1 MESHVL
7 GRIHQLLAT
16 DAENTKHTPALMAN
30 LDAWALQAFDDT
42 GDLFRRIITCLGDW
56 RSEDAD
62 DATLQAVADR
72 LGLSPAELIQRLR
85 NGDADPALGDA
96 AIVWERLGAYR
107 PIKYVVLACQR
118 YWAWGASDMMRL
130 RRTSA
135 LGYLRLEVECVG
147 LCKLFLEEPA
157 TAKKWLNIRTDRD
170 GQRFFSE
177 TKGRIRAFGE
187 QLQLQRAYE
196 FASGSS
202 QHVRLQSLVAGLRTG
217 DGQLSLP
224 DQEFDPDDAFSF
236 HLAVAYFH
244 RTQERV
250 LAALGSI
257 LPDVS
262 DSEWPGAMQQFSVAV
277 GRLWAVLA
285 ARYPDAVRELEADD

>member
-1 MESHVL
+1 ML
-7 GRIHQLLAT
+7 GRIHELLAT
-16 DAENTKHTPALMAN
+16 DAENVKHTAAYMAN
-30 LDAWALQAFDDT
+30 LDPWAVQAFDAT
-42 GDLFRRIITCLGDW
+42 ADLFGRIVNCLGDW
-56 RSEDAD
+56 RAENAD

-72 LGLSPAELIQRLR
+72 LGVSPAHLIERLR
-85 NGDADPALGDA
+85 NGDVDPSLGDA

-147 LCKLFLEEPA
+147 LSKLFLEEPA
-157 TAKKWLNIRTDRD
+157 TARKWINIRTDRD
-170 GQRFFSE
+170 GRGFFSE

-187 QLQLQRAYE
+187 QLQLQHAYE

-202 QHVRLQSLVAGLRTG
+202 QHVRLQSLAGGLRIR
-217 DGQLSLP
+217 DGELSLP

-244 RTQERV
+244 LTQERV
-250 LAALGSI
+250 LAALGAT

-262 DSEWPGAMQQFSVAV
+262 TTEWQDAMQQFSIDV
-277 GRLWAVLA
+277 GRLWGILA
-285 ARYPDAVRELEADD
+285 TRYPDEVRELNGA